1 MAIDYSTGI
10 YTLQTSGVYNPA
22 DLYNYSSAG
31 MNRLNYSRPTFDI
44 GSSRIIVKTGAELQL
59 IPTKDIAGLWAGNPG
74 WNDSTYLHTIDVQS
88 GGILTIGNEFTED
101 AAFVSTG
108 YKSNSYLLQNQVI
121 RVRSGAIINWQG
133 GGVHLNSMAMALE
146 LGCTA
151 NIGGKAYLFS
161 TGIEKA
167 GLRIYEADT
176 LIESIGLNNA
186 SIVPFV
192 VLTNPPFGGK
202 PINLP
207 TAGTVTGWGTIG
219 LSGDWMI
226 YKGWDLSSDSIDAG
240 MAHWDSRWQVHVASK
255 TGMDTNATGNLL
267 DHPNNKGLAEMRQP
281 IRFSATNGG
290 GAKFYTK
297 ATIDANVLQGNSVGS
312 NPDYDSIELSYTI
325 TESSGVADSAT
336 VETRGGILVGT
347 QHRTVGGPYN
357 INNIKSWRGINGTD
371 TFTWLKV
378 EYGKQPAVL
387 NIKMDEDNVRYFSG
401 NKIEINSLP
410 DLGITETNKA
420 TVAAYTG
427 ITPVYAGG
435 VLTVT
440 VTTNHTWNEVYD
452 FIKYWESENDDK
464 VSENGDQSFI
474 STSNKISYTGHN
486 LAIVTEVGATVDAT
500 GKSITADAGYVINGT
515 FNGVISDLTTF
526 RVPITISPIKA
537 GARLVL
543 RKPNLTYAYD
553 EVLTEDNPVIY
564 YESTVSEVLDVGYFE
579 TGKEYY
585 KGSIN
590 VTGES
595 PVSLS
600 LNLEDDLGLT
610 VSDPLV
616 VSAYPISVV
625 NSSGI
630 YVATYSGDGDEY
642 NLYDYLQYYM
652 RENPDEFFANGRQL
666 CTSDGSKIT
675 FNHLRVFIGAGNSE
689 LIEWDSDIT
698 FDATCKGRVINFHSS
713 GNSHFKF
720 GSKALINGQFVYNRP
735 TLTFLNRVAAK
746 FVLNDQCIYHNY
758 GTLELVGGTIE
769 TYTDIYNYYG
779 EDFLVDSGTIKNLE
793 VDYPRDIYMLG
804 DNTGLIQ
811 DLTLDS
817 VQGEEFI
824 VEVFIRIPEIDGIEF
839 LNASIM
845 HRTDQALG
853 FEWKNVYSEYN
864 VNPSDFS
871 LQANGGNYR
880 NPAELVE
887 ISNEYP
893 CTRCLPAIQ
902 SADKAN
908 ANKGLFIGNRYAN
921 FTLINPSGDGI
932 DDGWMYIYDY
942 NNGHRTNAQGWD
954 FTADEP
960 VMVRTQA
967 DGTTGVTKVR
977 TWVYH
982 RYLDEVGQG
991 TFDTGSNRLDRRT
1004 KYDIEGDRLQPLVRE
1019 VVVGGYGYVT
1029 TPPKEFDFLG
1039 RYTLLADIPA
1049 GINAGIT
1056 EQDKSVV
1063 ATYTGYTYQFNGAV
1077 LELEITEDAS
1087 INKVYDIVA
1096 YIEDQNY
1103 QHHVEENNGVHH
1115 MYTTNKVDYTY
1126 NNFVLTVNDCKVQGN
1141 GTQVLPVKP
1150 TVLNG
1155 GFYRDAEDVR
1165 FDVAGQL
1172 HLARYFNVLVVKT
1185 EDSTPIEEAGIGYGD
1200 ETTQTQLMF
1209 DLNLNRTGIETDA
1222 NGRAEGYL
1230 VYNDGTAYDNLKM
1243 VFTEYNRQGV
1253 IVPRNASGLS
1263 IGNSTLPEV
1272 TRLALDLEVTL
1283 TKSEALALTDI
1294 DITHF
1299 PNIRVNFGQHT
1310 NSEVYDYVKAKQS
1323 TIDEIEPG
1331 IPGCMSFCL
1340 FGQLWKK
1347 TGDVYTGLAK
1357 GFYAEIETGGTI
1369 QTGTYIM
1376 PVSETFD
1383 CNIGTATFEFTEV
1396 GTYDYRGNVITGVL
1410 TLTNTSG
1417 GNVLVKLK
1425 PEVVYLPD
1433 PLPPDINVD
1442 ASIVANITASD
1453 FADGTRALLY
1463 NVTQDRELDN
1473 IVVSGGN
1480 GYEFTGTIRAGES
1493 LEMGDIVKLRATR
1506 LGYLE
1511 YESNNIV
1518 SGGSMTFFGQPVID
1532 TIYTDYGID
1541 GSTITKFAADY
1552 IDNQIDLII
1561 GFNFSAKELYAW
1573 WNYNLTTADGI
1584 RYFFKGVVGQDAA
1597 NIMFDTDIVDLMLDN
1612 DTPDNVYQTDNI
1624 RIYRKDE
1631 IYPVDIPST
1640 GGGGIDVV
1648 WRNRVYVAETG
1659 TSGLTQEESDKLL
1672 GLNTEDVNVTRMNS
1686 ARVIGDGSEADKWRS
1701 ENV

>member
-1 MAIDYSTGI
+1 MAISYSNGTITIAGETATPEDLWDAGQAGGWGVVSRQGLSARYQYYIAAQISLGI
-10 YTLQTSGVYNPA
+10 GGNFVCEELDVIINGASKSPIVSTSSDSGMRFGAIDANGDTYNGCSVTFVCTSTANLIEFPVGAANLSSACDFEVYASTVDGYFASPNGLFGRFYRGDDQIVKIRDSTFQNMKFGMRLRGTASLMKDVEFSNISGIFSPFTTYGELGGGISGIFVRKSYQGAYFQSDFGDATVRNFAARNNTRTMNFRNVAGSSGNYYSIDGNIETPLDIFWQFNNSVSKFFVQFSFNKTYKNASDSSPLEGARVYIEDADGTQVTNATTDASGVLAEQVLTKETYRYLDGNTPTALTPHVVKMRKYGYLFTEVSISVDAKIEGVDFVGDNPFIVA
-22 DLYNYSSAG
+22 NEATAAGYSSKFTIDWV
-31 MNRLNYSRPTFDI
+31 N
-44 GSSRIIVKTGAELQL
+44 RIITV
-59 IPTKDIAGLWAGNPG
+59 
-74 WNDSTYLHTIDVQS
+74 IDDTTPQEMYDY
-88 GGILTIGNEFTED
+88 TQY
-101 AAFVSTG
+101 AA
-108 YKSNSYLLQNQVI
+108 
-121 RVRSGAIINWQG
+121 
-133 GGVHLNSMAMALE
+133 ALS
-146 LGCTA
+146 A
-151 NIGGKAYLFS
+151 NIGYD
-161 TGIEKA
+161 E
-167 GLRIYEADT
+167 
-176 LIESIGLNNA
+176 LI
-186 SIVPFV
+186 
-192 VLTNPPFGGK
+192 T
-202 PINLP
+202 
-207 TAGTVTGWGTIG
+207 T
-219 LSGDWMI
+219 
-226 YKGWDLSSDSIDAG
+226 
-240 MAHWDSRWQVHVASK
+240 
-255 TGMDTNATGNLL
+255 
-267 DHPNNKGLAEMRQP
+267 
-281 IRFSATNGG
+281 
-290 GAKFYTK
+290 
-297 ATIDANVLQGNSVGS
+297 
-312 NPDYDSIELSYTI
+312 
-325 TESSGVADSAT
+325 
-336 VETRGGILVGT
+336 
-347 QHRTVGGPYN
+347 
-357 INNIKSWRGINGTD
+357 TD
-371 TFTWLKV
+371 
-378 EYGKQPAVL
+378 
-387 NIKMDEDNVRYFSG
+387 N
-401 NKIEINSLP
+401 
-410 DLGITETNKA
+410 
-420 TVAAYTG
+420 
-427 ITPVYAGG
+427 
-435 VLTVT
+435 
-440 VTTNHTWNEVYD
+440 
-452 FIKYWESENDDK
+452 
-464 VSENGDQSFI
+464 
-474 STSNKISYTGHN
+474 ISYTGRN
-486 LAIVTEVGATVDAT
+486 LAIVVEAGATVDAT

-579 TGKEYY
+579 AGKEYY
-585 KGSIN
+585 NASIN

-595 PVSLS
+595 PVSL
-600 LNLEDDLGLT
+600 LINLEDDLGLT

-675 FNHLRVFIGAGNSE
+675 FNHLRVLMGAGNSE

-698 FDATCKGRVINFHSS
+698 FDATCNGRVINFHSS

-735 TLTFLNRVAAK
+735 TLTFLNRVASK
-746 FVLNDQCIYHNY
+746 FVLNDQCIYHGY

-769 TYTDIYNYYG
+769 TYTDIYNYYN
-779 EDFLVDSGTIKNLE
+779 EDFFVDSGTIKNLE
-793 VDYPRDIYMLG
+793 ADYPRDIYFLG
-804 DNTGLIQ
+804 DDTGLIK

-845 HRTDQALG
+845 HRTDQNLG

-864 VNPSDFS
+864 VNHSDFS
-871 LQANGGNYR
+871 FQANGGNYR

-887 ISNEYP
+887 ISNEYS

-902 SADKAN
+902 SADQAH
-908 ANKGLFIGNRYAN
+908 ANKGLFVGNRYAN

-942 NNGHRTNAQGWD
+942 NNGHRSNAQGWD

-991 TFDTGSNRLDRRT
+991 TFDTGPNRLDRRT

-1096 YIEDQNY
+1096 FIEDQNY

-1126 NNFVLTVNDCKVQGN
+1126 NNFVLTVNGCKVQGN

-1165 FDVAGQL
+1165 FYVAGQL

-1209 DLNLNRTGIETDA
+1209 DLNLNKTGIETDA

-1243 VFTEYNRQGV
+1243 VFTEYNRQHV

-1263 IGNSTLPEV
+1263 IGSSTLPEV
-1272 TRLALDLEVTL
+1272 TRLALDGEVTL

-1294 DITHF
+1294 EITHF
-1299 PNIRVNFGQHT
+1299 PEIQVNFGQHT

-1331 IPGCMSFCL
+1331 ISGCMSVCL

-1347 TGDVYTGLAK
+1347 TGDVYTGLAN

-1383 CNIGTATFEFTEV
+1383 CNIGTATFQFTEV

-1425 PEVVYLPD
+1425 PGVVYLPD
-1433 PLPPDINVD
+1433 PLPPNINVD
-1442 ASIVANITASD
+1442 ASIIANITAPD
-1453 FADGTRALLY
+1453 FADGTRILLY
-1463 NVTQDRELDN
+1463 NVTQDIELDN

-1480 GYEFTGTIRAGES
+1480 GYEFTGTIGVGES

-1612 DTPDNVYQTDNI
+1612 DTSDNVYQTDNI

-1631 IYPVDIPST
+1631 IYPVNIPPT

-1648 WRNRVYVAETG
+1648 WRNRVYVAEG
-1659 TSGLTQEESDKLL
+1659 GSGSCPTKEEIREEMDNNSEKLNDTL
-1672 GLNTEDVNVTRMNS
+1672 KKGQFIAL
-1686 ARVIGDGSEADKWRS
+1686 K
-1701 ENV
+1701 

>member
-1 MAIDYSTGI
+1 MAISYSGGI
-10 YTLQTSGVYNPA
+10 YTLSTSGSYTPT
-22 DLYNYSSAG
+22 DLYNYNSSG
-31 MNRLNYSRPTFDI
+31 ITRLNGSRIVYDFGSSQIRI
-44 GSSRIIVKTGAELQL
+44 GSGCTFTVDTDDDYGEIMFS
-59 IPTKDIAGLWAGNPG
+59 DPG
-74 WNDSTYLHTIDVQS
+74 WDDSTYKHHIWVQAGGTFILGNTYSQDILMVSKESAVLSYRDQNREWRIDGHFEWR
-88 GGILTIGNEFTED
+88 GGIIVGGN
-101 AAFVSTG
+101 
-108 YKSNSYLLQNQVI
+108 LQTY
-121 RVRSGAIINWQG
+121 SGASGFIDGYATFYKLPGVEG
-133 GGVHLNSMAMALE
+133 GSIRASEEDFGYNR
-146 LGCTA
+146 CRFF
-151 NIGGKAYLFS
+151 GGA
-161 TGIEKA
+161 
-167 GLRIYEADT
+167 
-176 LIESIGLNNA
+176 
-186 SIVPFV
+186 IVPFV
-192 VLTNPPFGGK
+192 KTTNPFKGFTF
-202 PINLP
+202 IN
-207 TAGTVTGWGTIG
+207 TATQPAVG
-219 LSGDWMI
+219 LDNNNVSGAEFMECEDW
-226 YKGWDLSSDSIDAG
+226 DVSDSSNVRG
-240 MAHWDSRWQVHVASK
+240 FGFWDQRWARYINQASGTDFSVA
-255 TGMDTNATGNLL
+255 GNLA
-267 DHPNNKGLAEMRQP
+267 DNNNNRGLLEVRQS
-281 IRFSATNGG
+281 IEFSATAGS
-290 GAKFYTK
+290 GAKFYTVDTNNGNRL
-297 ATIDANVLQGNSVGS
+297 AANQIVDNPSYLS
-312 NPDYDSIELSYTI
+312 NRTYTLIESGGAASYT
-325 TESSGVADSAT
+325 
-336 VETRGGILVGT
+336 
-347 QHRTVGGPYN
+347 
-357 INNIKSWRGINGTD
+357 TD
-371 TFTWLKV
+371 
-378 EYGKQPAVL
+378 
-387 NIKMDEDNVRYFSG
+387 
-401 NKIEINSLP
+401 
-410 DLGITETNKA
+410 
-420 TVAAYTG
+420 
-427 ITPVYAGG
+427 GG
-435 VLTVT
+435 VLTGVYWRTTGGLQNINNQFDSRGIYNDKTDVFTWMKLQAGFQPATLDVVMKGTGVLKSSIGQLLDLGATETDYATLSALTGIAGNYSGGTLT
-440 VTTNHTWNEVYD
+440 VT
-452 FIKYWESENDDK
+452 ISENHDWNTIYDWI
-464 VSENGDQSFI
+464 VSKWQLDNVSAVWANEKQSFV

-579 TGKEYY
+579 AGKEYY
-585 KGSIN
+585 NASIN

-600 LNLEDDLGLT
+600 INLEDDLGLT

-675 FNHLRVFIGAGNSE
+675 FNHLRVLMGAGNSE

-720 GSKALINGQFVYNRP
+720 GSKSLINGQFVYNRP

-746 FVLNDQCIYHNY
+746 FVLNDQCIYHGY

-804 DNTGLIQ
+804 NTTGLIK

-824 VEVFIRIPEIDGIEF
+824 VEVFIRLPEIDGIEF

-845 HRTDQALG
+845 HRTDQTLG

-864 VNPSDFS
+864 VNYSDFS
-871 LQANGGNYR
+871 YSANGGNYR

-887 ISNEYP
+887 ISNEYS

-902 SADKAN
+902 SAVKAN
-908 ANKGLFIGNRYAN
+908 QNKGLFVGNRYAN

-932 DDGWMYIYDY
+932 NDGWMYIYDY
-942 NNGHRTNAQGWD
+942 DNGHRTNAQGWD

-1004 KYDIEGDRLQPLVRE
+1004 KYDIQGDRLQPLVRE

-1039 RYTLLADIPA
+1039 LETLEADVPA
-1049 GINAGIT
+1049 QINAGVT

-1063 ATYTGYTYQFNGAV
+1063 ASYTGYTYQFNGAV

-1096 YIEDQNY
+1096 FIEDQNY

-1126 NNFVLTVNDCKVQGN
+1126 NNFVLTVNGCKVQGN

-1165 FDVAGQL
+1165 FYVEGQL

-1200 ETTQTQLMF
+1200 EMTQTQLMF
-1209 DLNLNRTGIETDA
+1209 DLNLNKTGIETDA

-1243 VFTEYNRQGV
+1243 VFTEYNRQHV

-1263 IGNSTLPEV
+1263 IGSSTLPEV
-1272 TRLALDLEVTL
+1272 TRLALDGEVTL

-1294 DITHF
+1294 EITHF
-1299 PNIRVNFGQHT
+1299 PEIQVNFGQHT

-1331 IPGCMSFCL
+1331 ISGCMSVCL

-1347 TGDVYTGLAK
+1347 TGDVYTGLAN

-1383 CNIGTATFEFTEV
+1383 CNIGTATFQFTEV

-1425 PEVVYLPD
+1425 PGVVYLPD
-1433 PLPPDINVD
+1433 PLPPNINVD
-1442 ASIVANITASD
+1442 ASIIANITAPD
-1453 FADGTRALLY
+1453 FADGTRILLY
-1463 NVTQDRELDN
+1463 NVTQDIELDN

-1480 GYEFTGTIRAGES
+1480 GYEFTGTIGVGES

-1612 DTPDNVYQTDNI
+1612 DTSDNVYQTDNI

-1631 IYPVDIPST
+1631 IYPVNIPPT

-1648 WRNRVYVAETG
+1648 WRNRVYVAEG
-1659 TSGLTQEESDKLL
+1659 GSGSCPTKEEIREEMDNNSEKLNDTL
-1672 GLNTEDVNVTRMNS
+1672 KKGQFIAL
-1686 ARVIGDGSEADKWRS
+1686 K
-1701 ENV
+1701 